1 MWEQGK
7 LRRLGTLGGSKSQA
21 IDINDRGQV
30 LGWSWTK
37 SEKRK
42 DARGFLC
49 VNGRMIDLG
58 AVFAPAALNNRGQI
72 VGHCGDQACV
82 WQTAGSRSS
91 RSAPTR
97 TAQWT
102 STSGSRSP
110 ASRTPTNSTKGT
122 TSCSGRI
129 GPDAPRAFQP
139 IAAAADMCGRG
150 SLRLSESISGGE
162 SRDFSPI
169 RRRGGDSNSRGAC
182 TPNGFRDRRIRPL
195 CHPSAAT

>member
-82 WQTAGSRSS
+82 WQD
-91 RSAPTR
+91 
-97 TAQWT
+97 
-102 STSGSRSP
+102 
-110 ASRTPTNSTKGT
+110 
-122 TSCSGRI
+122 GRI
-129 GPDAPRAFQP
+129 TKLALGSDKDGAVDINERQQ
-139 IAAAADMCGRG
+139 IAGFA
-150 SLRLSESISGGE
+150 
-162 SRDFSPI
+162 
-169 RRRGGDSNSRGAC
+169 NSYEFNEGHDVVLW
-182 TPNGFRDRRIRPL
+182 TYRP
-195 CHPSAAT
+195 